1 MKEQNYDIDS
11 MQKITNLDKNTIEK
25 ILKNMGLS

>member
-1 MKEQNYDIDS
+1 MKEQNYDMDS

-25 ILKNMGLS
+25 ILKNIESH

>member
-1 MKEQNYDIDS
+1 MKEQNYDLDS

-25 ILKNMGLS
+25 ILKNIESH

>member
-25 ILKNMGLS
+25 ILKNTESH

>member
-25 ILKNMGLS
+25 ILKSIESH

>member
-25 ILKNMGLS
+25 ILKNIESH